1 MIGGGGIIY
10 YSIEKFG
17 RPFSRAEE
25 RSFSVPEDGYVRVS
39 SDKFK
44 IVYILDGQSIHEVKH
59 LENNRIAT
67 GDILIAPHNIVQ
79 YYRPLPE
86 EKGARIHAFLLFFD
100 PKYLPLLPE
109 DHDSYPVA
117 RSPERSFT
125 DFVRHHLGK
134 VLLLADSQT
143 PQIRELIHQIRKEAQ
158 EKPFGYRHRVH
169 ALCQDLVICT
179 ARVTGQFRHSSTP
192 QSISPSTPQPIRN
205 DIVESAKEY
214 IFRHL
219 SEEMT
224 LGQIAWNQRKS
235 EEHLARVFKAVT
247 GQTVFEYIREA
258 RLEQAKIYLRDTR
271 RTLTQ
276 IAELTGFSSLSYFSR
291 SFQSYLGISPSQYRK
306 EMTIDQA
313 SISRERRRIQ
323 G

>member
-1 MIGGGGIIY
+1 MSGGGGIIY

-17 RPFSRAEE
+17 HPFSRAEE
-25 RSFSVPEDGYVRVS
+25 RSFSIPEEGYVRVS

-44 IVYILDGQSIHEVKH
+44 IVYILDGQSIHEVRH
-59 LENNRIAT
+59 LDSNHIGT
-67 GDILIAPHNIVQ
+67 GDILIAPRNIVQ
-79 YYRPLPE
+79 YYRPMPR
-86 EKGARIHAFLLFFD
+86 EKGARIHAFLLFLD

-109 DHDSYPVA
+109 ESDTYPVA

-134 VLLLADSQT
+134 VNLLADAQT
-143 PQIRELIHQIRKEAQ
+143 PQIRELINQIRKESQ

-169 ALCQDLVICT
+169 SLCQDLLIHT
-179 ARVTGQFRHSSTP
+179 ARIMGQFRHSPTVAATHP
-192 QSISPSTPQPIRN
+192 AHPIRN

-219 SEEMT
+219 NEEMT

-235 EEHLARVFKAVT
+235 EEHLSRVFKAVT

-313 SISRERRRIQ
+313 AISRERK
-323 G
+323 GVKS